1 MSDRKPFGPAWT
13 FRASRPTRVN
23 VLRKHDGSGT
33 RRRRR
38 RLLASCRGR
47 RTRSAVSDEWRRYGF
62 PSSRLRR
69 RTPSRGRRRARRSVG
84 GNRWSRSGHVRV
96 PWSAR
101 SAPAVIDDSCWHDT
115 KQHCCR
121 QRIRSRTIKQYIIL
135 LRAKSSATD
144 ALCVSDGRR
153 AHA

>member
-1 MSDRKPFGPAWT
+1 MILKQDRLIVHLDEINRNGLKTVSDRKPFGPVWT

-23 VLRKHDGSGT
+23 VLRKHDGGGT
-33 RRRRR
+33 RRRR

-47 RTRSAVSDEWRRYGF
+47 RTRSAVGDEWRRYGL

-84 GNRWSRSGHVRV
+84 GNRWSRSGHVHV

-101 SAPAVIDDSCWHDT
+101 SARRSSTIAADT
-115 KQHCCR
+115 IQNNVVVASGFDR
-121 QRIRSRTIKQYIIL
+121 GQ
-135 LRAKSSATD
+135 
-144 ALCVSDGRR
+144 
-153 AHA
+153 